1 LLGDLRKELMQEKQ
15 AKDTKLIESRTQLVD
30 ETETRIKHVRDLAAT
45 IEETL
50 MCEIRN
56 LNEALRKKDEE
67 LAYVLAA
74 DKKFM
79 D

>member
-1 LLGDLRKELMQEKQ
+1 MEEKQ
-15 AKDTKLIESRTQLVD
+15 SKDSKLIESRTQLVD

-45 IEETL
+45 IEEAL

-67 LAYVLAA
+67 LAYILAA
-74 DKKFM
+74 DRKFM